1 MIGRSYGT
9 HIDIPKIEVLP
20 NSVAGDHE
28 EGVLR
33 MARRDALR
41 GASAS
46 RARGRV
52 AVPRQLGR

>member
-33 MARRDALR
+33 MARPRSCR
-41 GASAS
+41 PSAEDLTWP
-46 RARGRV
+46 V
-52 AVPRQLGR
+52 KQLHA